1 MLSML
6 KTVRRLLSVMPPG
19 AYRFYVMFVL
29 VSCSLA
35 ILDVAAMGLLALVL
49 TPLLSGGEI
58 SLPLLGSFPAEDA
71 GWFVLV
77 ACGLIILKAVLAI
90 VQQWHVTR
98 RFARYEL
105 EVGDEL
111 LAAYTEINWDGRTG
125 LSTSDVTRLADSG
138 IANTV
143 MGFLLPLASVPG
155 NLLSFLAVAAVLF
168 ISEPAGA
175 LAVTVYL
182 VLVAGLM
189 LLVVARKSLQAGRV
203 NRHYAYGA
211 AAVVTEIVHAV
222 KELTLRGTLL
232 DANAHVRE
240 LRSHAVRA
248 RANISF
254 LSVVPK
260 NVIEAALVGGLLIVG
275 AVALAFGGANQAVVA
290 VALFTATGFRMTPA
304 LATVQTSLTSASAN
318 QVYARNVIDDMAA
331 FAVAGSH
338 HPPGEDVELPAR
350 PQMLRLIDV
359 SYRYPDAGQDA
370 LKSIS
375 LDLPIGSSLG
385 VVGPTGAGKSTLIDV
400 LLGLHRPASGRV
412 EIDGVSIN
420 GARHAYRRL
429 IGYVPQEV
437 SFITGTLAQNVALT
451 WGDEFDE
458 ERVETALRRASLGEL
473 LDSLPHGIH
482 ARVGERGENLSGG
495 QRQRLGIARAL
506 YSEPVILVLDEA
518 TSALDVR
525 TEDEVTQAIA
535 ALKGDVSV
543 IAIAHRLS
551 AIREMDKI
559 CYIDAGRIVGMGTFG
574 ELRELISDFDNQVR
588 LSGLDWQQDGHLA
601 GQGGSL

>member
-1 MLSML
+1 MLSMFT
-6 KTVRRLLSVMPPG
+6 TVRRVLSVMPPG
-19 AYRFYVMFVL
+19 ASRFYVIFVIA
-29 VSCSLA
+29 SCSLA
-35 ILDVAAMGLLALVL
+35 ILDVASMGLLALVL
-49 TPLLSGGEI
+49 TALLSGGEI
-58 SLPLLGSFPAEDA
+58 VLPLLGSFPAEDA

-77 ACGLIILKAVLAI
+77 ACGLIILKALLAI
-90 VQQWHVTR
+90 LQQWQVTR

-111 LAAYTEINWDGRTG
+111 LAAYTEVNWDARTA

-155 NLLSFLAVAAVLF
+155 NVLSFLAVAVVLF
-168 ISEPAGA
+168 VSDPAGA

-182 VLVAGLM
+182 VLVALLL

-203 NRHYAYGA
+203 NRHYAYRA
-211 AAVVTEIVHAV
+211 ATVVTEIVHAV
-222 KELTLRGTLL
+222 KELTLRDTLPN
-232 DANAHVRE
+232 ARAHVRE

-275 AVALAFGGANQAVVA
+275 AVALVFGGVQQAVVA
-290 VALFTATGFRMTPA
+290 IALFTATGFRMTPA
-304 LATVQTSLTSASAN
+304 LATVQTSLTSATAN
-318 QVYARNVIDDMAA
+318 QVYARNVIDDMTAFTAA
-331 FAVAGSH
+331 TAH
-338 HPPGEDVELPAR
+338 HPSVEDVELPAR
-350 PQMLRLIDV
+350 PQLLRLIEV
-359 SYRYPDAGQDA
+359 SYRYPDADRDA
-370 LKSIS
+370 LQSIS
-375 LDLPIGSSLG
+375 LELPIGSSLG

-400 LLGLHRPASGRV
+400 LLGLYPPSSGRV

-420 GARHAYRRL
+420 GAPHAYRRL
-429 IGYVPQEV
+429 IGYVPQNV
-437 SFITGTLAQNVALT
+437 SFIAGTLAQNVALT

-458 ERVETALRRASLGEL
+458 ERVEKALRRASLGEL
-473 LDSLPHGIH
+473 LESLPNGIH
-482 ARVGERGENLSGG
+482 ARVNERGENFSGG

-525 TEDEVTQAIA
+525 TEDDVTQAIT

-543 IAIAHRLS
+543 IAIAHRLT
-551 AIREMDKI
+551 AIRELDKI
-559 CYIDAGRIVGMGTFG
+559 CYIDAGRVVGTGTFD
-574 ELRELISDFDNQVR
+574 ELRQLISDFDDQVR
-588 LSGLDWQQDGHLA
+588 LSGLSWRQNEHLA
-601 GQGGSL
+601 GQGGS